1 MIKHIWSVLCRESI
15 IDGETNNISLLNIF
29 EQLSA
34 DVSISA
40 PDKKHA
46 RVNIPIK
53 YEIVSLWAKSG
64 NKKVSVKVEV
74 EVVDPQ
80 GKKLKNFIQELEFPA
95 KMRRMRSRL
104 RIMGMLLTV
113 PGDYKY
119 KVKIREENQDEYVTV
134 AELPLQVDLKKE
146 IKLKEAAIN

>member
-15 IDGETNNISLLNIF
+15 IDSETNNISLLNVF

-40 PDKKHA
+40 PDKKHT
-46 RVNIPIK
+46 RVNVPIK
-53 YEIVSLWAKSG
+53 YEVVSLWSKLS
-64 NKKVSVKVEV
+64 NKKVNARIEV
-74 EVVDPQ
+74 EIVDPQ
-80 GKKLKNFIQELEFPA
+80 GQNLKSFTQELEFPA

-104 RIMGMLLTV
+104 RITGMSLTV

-119 KVKIREENQDEYVTV
+119 KIKIKEENQDKYIAV
-134 AELPLQVDLKKE
+134 AELPLQVELKKE
-146 IKLKEAAIN
+146 VEPKTANN